1 MYVYHF
7 LHQLCYEVSMFYVLC
22 MYQFLCSMYVYHFLH
37 RLCSEVSMFYVYVS
51 VSTEVLN

>member
-1 MYVYHF
+1 MKF
-7 LHQLCYEVSMFYVLC
+7 LCSMFYVLC